1 MDLITSLGVFVKGAH
16 QMPGLIS
23 GMGIGFKIVMLVF
36 GIFWIV
42 MLINCLQRDFKV
54 PTDKIA
60 WILVLVFL
68 PVLGAFIYLFSLYF
82 GVKGKKA
89 RKKNKR

>member
-1 MDLITSLGVFVKGAH
+1 MDLITGLGVFAKGAH
-16 QMPGLIS
+16 QMPGLVG
-23 GMGIGFKIVMLVF
+23 GMGWGFKIVMLAF
-36 GIFWIV
+36 GIFWII
-42 MLINCLQRDFKV
+42 MLINCLQRKFEV

-82 GVKGKKA
+82 GVKGKKG
-89 RKKNKR
+89 KKKSKK